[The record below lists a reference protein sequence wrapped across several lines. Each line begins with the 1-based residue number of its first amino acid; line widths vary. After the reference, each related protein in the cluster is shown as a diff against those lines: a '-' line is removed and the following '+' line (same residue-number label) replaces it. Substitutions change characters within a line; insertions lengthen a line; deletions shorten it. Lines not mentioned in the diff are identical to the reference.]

1 MRPLVDRL
9 TEELK
14 TSLKAGNHTKVSV
27 IRLLK
32 ASIKNREIEKMA
44 SLTEDEIIDII
55 MSAVKQRRE
64 SIEQFQKGRRE
75 DLVQKETSEIEILHT
90 FLPQPLSDEELVNEI
105 RTVIGEVGASSPKDM
120 GKVMKVLMTRVKGR
134 AEGAKVSSLVKE
146 LMEAHA
152 H

>member
-1 MRPLVDRL
+1 MSLLNRL

-14 TSLKAGNHTKVSV
+14 EALRAGNHTKLSV

-32 ASIKNREIEKMA
+32 SSIKNREIEKMA
-44 SLTEDEIIDII
+44 PLTDEEVIGII
-55 MSAVKQRRE
+55 MTALKQRRE
-64 SIEQFQKGRRE
+64 SIEQFQKGGRE
-75 DLVQKETSEIEILHT
+75 DLVQKEKSELEVLQT
-90 FLPQPLSDEELVNEI
+90 FLPQQLSEEELAGEI
-105 RTVIGEVGASSPKDM
+105 QAVIREVGASSPKDM
-120 GKVMKVLMTRVKGR
+120 GKVMKILMIRLKGR